1 MHRGGAGTAAGVK
14 EKGTARLDVV
24 QDLVHVPVAEENP
37 SSKEMV
43 DWLARDFSHPFQ
55 QRLVNG
61 IRPELF
67 NKLLVVDALVRCR
80 YGQQRKLYVPTLSH
94 SERCPSR

>member
-14 EKGTARLDVV
+14 EKGTSRLDVV
-24 QDLVHVPVAEENP
+24 QDLVHVPVAEENT

-43 DWLARDFSHPFQ
+43 DWLARDFGHPFQ

-80 YGQQRKLYVPTLSH
+80 YGQQRKFVSVPKFISF
-94 SERCPSR
+94 